1 MGLATQ
7 VLTHLA
13 AGETALA
20 ALADALGRDKKDIV
34 KAAQIL
40 KRRGLLARVDGS
52 GPRAYA
58 LTVAGQ
64 RRAEQG
70 QAICSGQGRK
80 PRQKTI
86 GLRERAW
93 WEVWAKKTVSL
104 QQILSTHAEG
114 GEKAGAA
121 NVYKY
126 LVALEKAGLITRLNQ
141 RLPAK
146 QSTGRV
152 QWQLTL
158 AQETALKLGPQA
170 PVWRQQAHEVYDPN
184 SGAVHPIPKAAPA
197 GEPHD

>member
-93 WEVWAKKTVSL
+93 WEVRTHHPPEPTPTGQAKHRARAMATD
-104 QQILSTHAEG
+104 
-114 GEKAGAA
+114 AGARNGA
-121 NVYKY
+121 E
-126 LVALEKAGLITRLNQ
+126 ARPPSPGL
-141 RLPAK
+141 
-146 QSTGRV
+146 
-152 QWQLTL
+152 
-158 AQETALKLGPQA
+158 
-170 PVWRQQAHEVYDPN
+170 
-184 SGAVHPIPKAAPA
+184 AATSA
-197 GEPHD
+197 